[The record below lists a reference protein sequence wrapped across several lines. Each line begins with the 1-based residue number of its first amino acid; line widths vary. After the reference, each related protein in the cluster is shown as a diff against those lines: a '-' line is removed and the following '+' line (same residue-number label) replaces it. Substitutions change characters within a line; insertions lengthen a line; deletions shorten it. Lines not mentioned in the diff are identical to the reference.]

1 MANRSRPTAMK
12 REREKA
18 RMERQK
24 QKAARRLESA
34 ARRASTPT
42 RQGGE
47 DPDIAGIRPGPQ
59 AHPWAD
65 EFPLDDLEATDEA
78 SDDDKT

>member
-24 QKAARRLESA
+24 QKTARRLEAA
-34 ARRASTPT
+34 ARRATTPV
-42 RQGGE
+42 RQGEE

-59 AHPWAD
+59 PHPWAD
-65 EFPLDDLEATDEA
+65 EFPEETDAQADTDE
-78 SDDDKT
+78 S